1 MKTKKWIK
9 ALCIALGIILFLAA
23 AFFTFAAVMTYK
35 GYGVSVGRALLSKD
49 DSCMLVV
56 DENSP
61 IIMRDRSDKTGKGE
75 LFSRISTGDKILVFH
90 DGVAE
95 SYPSQTGAYF
105 IIKLGGGDIDD
116 IPDKII
122 DELMQM
128 GWLAPE
134 Q

>member
-1 MKTKKWIK
+1 MKNKKWLLPVCVVISV
-9 ALCIALGIILFLAA
+9 ILLLAI
-23 AFFTFAAVMTYK
+23 AFFAFAAIMSAM
-35 GYGVSVGRALLSKD
+35 GYGMSVGRALLTKD

-95 SYPSQTGAYF
+95 SYPAQTGAYF
-105 IIKLGGGDIDD
+105 IIKLSGGSIDD

-122 DELMQM
+122 DELTQM
-128 GWLAPE
+128 GWLLPE
-134 Q
+134 G